1 MNIVLLS
8 PHFPDQHFRYAWH
21 LKQMGA
27 NVIGLADEPPHFLKS
42 HVREALTDYFW
53 VSNLDIY
60 EDLVRACGQITYEY
74 GKIDRIESLNE
85 HWLETE
91 AALRT
96 DFNVFG
102 VKNDTIAQIK
112 KKSEMKKVFQANG
125 IPCAKGKV
133 VYSLDE
139 AVQTAEQFGY
149 PVVLKPDI
157 GVGAN
162 HTYKA
167 HNAEEITE
175 IFAKKSNVPYI
186 LEEFIAGQICSFDG
200 LTDRSGT
207 PVFYTSTVYSSG
219 VMEVVNSND
228 HIYYYTLRNVPPDLK
243 EWGMKLLQLFDVRER
258 FFHFEFFKRSNGEY
272 VALEIN
278 MRPPGGPTVD
288 MFNYANDFD
297 LFREWGHV
305 MLHNHFNAQ
314 VTRRYHCG
322 YAGRKNHIAY
332 RHSHAQ
338 IMDACGA
345 WMLQEGQLS
354 PIFRRAMGDH
364 YYILRSADE
373 AELLE
378 LMQFIQAP
386 AD

>member
-8 PHFPDQHFRYAWH
+8 PHFPEQHYRYAWH

-42 HVREALTDYFW
+42 HVREALSDYFW

-60 EDLVRACGQITYEY
+60 EDLVKICGQITYEY

-102 VKNDTIAQIK
+102 IKNDTIAQIK
-112 KKSEMKKVFQANG
+112 KKSEMKKIFQANG

-139 AVQTAEQFGY
+139 ALHQAQKMGY
-149 PVVLKPDI
+149 PVVLKPDV

-162 HTYKA
+162 HTFKA
-167 HNAEEITE
+167 ENAEDIIQ
-175 IFAKKSNVPYI
+175 IFAKKSNQPYI
-186 LEEFIAGQICSFDG
+186 LEEFISGQIYSFDG
-200 LTDRSGT
+200 LTDRNGV
-207 PVFYTSTVYSSG
+207 PVFYTSTIYSSG

-228 HIYYYTLRNVPPDLK
+228 HIYYYTLRNVPLDLK
-243 EWGMKLLQLFDVRER
+243 EWGMKLLKCFDVRER
-258 FFHFEFFKRSNGEY
+258 FFHFEFFKRPETGDY
-272 VALEIN
+272 VALEVN

-288 MFNYANDFD
+288 MFNYGNDFD
-297 LFREWGHV
+297 LYREWGHV
-305 MLHNHFNAQ
+305 LLHNHFNAQ
-314 VTRRYHCG
+314 VTQRYHCG
-322 YAGRKNHIAY
+322 FVGRKNHKSY
-332 RHSHAQ
+332 KHSHAE
-338 IMDACGA
+338 ILGTCGT
-345 WMLQEGQLS
+345 WLLQEGQLS

-364 YYILRSADE
+364 YYILRSSDE
-373 AELLE
+373 DELLE
-378 LMQFIQAP
+378 LMQFIQAQ
-386 AD
+386 